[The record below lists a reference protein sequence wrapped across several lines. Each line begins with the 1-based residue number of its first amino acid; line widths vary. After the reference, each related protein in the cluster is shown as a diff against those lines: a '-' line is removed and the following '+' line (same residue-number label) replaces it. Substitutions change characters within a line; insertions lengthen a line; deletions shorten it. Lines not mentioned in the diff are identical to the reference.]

1 MNRDNIVTRWECYA
15 QSKNGYS
22 TIVHKPSTKDTK
34 EIYRTVLVIAQIVTA
49 KIISHFLD
57 YSIDIKIMCQSGG
70 YWRDEVQNSGNCE

>member
-1 MNRDNIVTRWECYA
+1 MSLRVLKKALSKKVYKSRRLPRFIMNRDNIVTRWECYA

-34 EIYRTVLVIAQIVTA
+34 EIYRTVLVVAQIVTA

-57 YSIDIKIMCQSGG
+57 L
-70 YWRDEVQNSGNCE
+70 